1 MVLWLLIHHV
11 TIHIKSQPLFRHYDK
26 QLSKQLQLSKMY
38 VLLDGPGK
46 EHATEIMSSKD
57 THSVD
62 SIRSEGV
69 RIIMRQLMRMVAMM
83 MRENRGW
90 TSTWMATRRTGEKGD
105 RNHIESSAENLK
117 MSFPLLITMKV

>member
-1 MVLWLLIHHV
+1 MDQVRSINA
-11 TIHIKSQPLFRHYDK
+11 
-26 QLSKQLQLSKMY
+26 M
-38 VLLDGPGK
+38 
-46 EHATEIMSSKD
+46 EIVISKD
-57 THSVD
+57 AHSVD

-117 MSFPLLITMKV
+117 MSFPLLMTMKV

>member
-1 MVLWLLIHHV
+1 MDQVRSIHAMDIV
-11 TIHIKSQPLFRHYDK
+11 I
-26 QLSKQLQLSKMY
+26 
-38 VLLDGPGK
+38 
-46 EHATEIMSSKD
+46 SKD
-57 THSVD
+57 AHSVD

>member
-1 MVLWLLIHHV
+1 M
-11 TIHIKSQPLFRHYDK
+11 
-26 QLSKQLQLSKMY
+26 
-38 VLLDGPGK
+38 
-46 EHATEIMSSKD
+46 EIVISKD
-57 THSVD
+57 AHSVD

-83 MRENRGW
+83 IRENRGW

-117 MSFPLLITMKV
+117 MSFPLLMTMKV

>member
-1 MVLWLLIHHV
+1 MDRLRSIN
-11 TIHIKSQPLFRHYDK
+11 
-26 QLSKQLQLSKMY
+26 
-38 VLLDGPGK
+38 
-46 EHATEIMSSKD
+46 ATEIVSSKD

-83 MRENRGW
+83 MRENRGC

>member
-1 MVLWLLIHHV
+1 MDQVRSIN
-11 TIHIKSQPLFRHYDK
+11 T
-26 QLSKQLQLSKMY
+26 M
-38 VLLDGPGK
+38 
-46 EHATEIMSSKD
+46 EIVNSKD
-57 THSVD
+57 AHSVD

-83 MRENRGW
+83 MREKRGW

>member
-1 MVLWLLIHHV
+1 MDQVRSINA
-11 TIHIKSQPLFRHYDK
+11 
-26 QLSKQLQLSKMY
+26 M
-38 VLLDGPGK
+38 
-46 EHATEIMSSKD
+46 EIVISKD
-57 THSVD
+57 AHSVD

>member
-1 MVLWLLIHHV
+1 MDQVRSIN
-11 TIHIKSQPLFRHYDK
+11 
-26 QLSKQLQLSKMY
+26 
-38 VLLDGPGK
+38 
-46 EHATEIMSSKD
+46 ATEIVISKD
-57 THSVD
+57 AHSVD

>member
-1 MVLWLLIHHV
+1 MDQVRSINA
-11 TIHIKSQPLFRHYDK
+11 
-26 QLSKQLQLSKMY
+26 M
-38 VLLDGPGK
+38 
-46 EHATEIMSSKD
+46 EIVISKD
-57 THSVD
+57 AHSVD

-69 RIIMRQLMRMVAMM
+69 RIIMRQLMRMVAMI